1 MPRGQEVW
9 WHRVGGR
16 MGGWRQA
23 GSPDVWVFARREEEG
38 GEGLQAQGSL
48 QGFNAVNW
56 WG

>member
-1 MPRGQEVW
+1 M
-9 WHRVGGR
+9 GGR

-23 GSPDVWVFARREEEG
+23 GSPDVWVFARREDEG